1 VNTARPDPTVHI
13 EDTIGA
19 FADMVQAGFVRSIG
33 LSEVGLETI
42 QRAQAVPPI
51 TDLQIENSLISC
63 SPEAAILPGL
73 AEVWPNPV
81 ICTTTARSS
90 HG

>member
-33 LSEVGLETI
+33 LSEVGLEAI
-42 QRAQAVPPI
+42 HRAQAVPR
-51 TDLQIENSLISC
+51 SR
-63 SPEAAILPGL
+63 
-73 AEVWPNPV
+73 
-81 ICTTTARSS
+81 ICRSS
-90 HG
+90 IR